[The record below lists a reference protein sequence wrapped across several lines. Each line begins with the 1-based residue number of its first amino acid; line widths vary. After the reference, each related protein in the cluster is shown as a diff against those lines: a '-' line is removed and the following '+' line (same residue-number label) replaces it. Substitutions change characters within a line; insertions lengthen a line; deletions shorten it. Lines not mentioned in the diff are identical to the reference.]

1 MRMFKGR
8 LLPGSAFGRGVW
20 VLATLVIAVVAYGLG
35 SCSKSRVE
43 SEQDKIVLARVAGK
57 NFTAGDLERKIRYQF
72 RSMSGLTGKAAADQY
87 RQVFKD
93 AVDELCWVELG
104 EKKGY
109 KKDPVYQQTLE
120 LARRWVLKDRTIEY
134 EVRAKEIPT
143 EDELKAYYEA
153 HKSEY
158 RMPTRVQTAH
168 VLLKTEAEA
177 RAIRQRLVKGEA
189 VADLA
194 RRYSI
199 DDITENDGGM
209 VGWITPTGGAGHLG
223 NQSGYNAAAMKL
235 QRGDVSEP
243 VQLPSGWSVIVALDR
258 NEEQTR
264 PFDAP
269 LQEAI
274 KKRAQVEK
282 HNKIY
287 SELISTMKKEYG
299 VEVFDQNY
307 EKYAQSLL
315 DEDELFAS
323 AQSQKDPKRRA
334 AAYEEIVRRYPAGP
348 RGSQAQFML
357 AFTLA
362 DDLKDYGRAR
372 TEFEAFLKNYPADDL
387 ADSARWMLLNM
398 DKPDIDPSRVDQLR
412 RQALG
417 GSVPS
422 GS

>member
-1 MRMFKGR
+1 
-8 LLPGSAFGRGVW
+8 
-20 VLATLVIAVVAYGLG
+20 
-35 SCSKSRVE
+35 
-43 SEQDKIVLARVAGK
+43 
-57 NFTAGDLERKIRYQF
+57 
-72 RSMSGLTGKAAADQY
+72 
-87 RQVFKD
+87 
-93 AVDELCWVELG
+93 
-104 EKKGY
+104 
-109 KKDPVYQQTLE
+109 
-120 LARRWVLKDRTIEY
+120 
-134 EVRAKEIPT
+134 
-143 EDELKAYYEA
+143 
-153 HKSEY
+153 
-158 RMPTRVQTAH
+158 
-168 VLLKTEAEA
+168 
-177 RAIRQRLVKGEA
+177 
-189 VADLA
+189 
-194 RRYSI
+194 
-199 DDITENDGGM
+199 
-209 VGWITPTGGAGHLG
+209 
-223 NQSGYNAAAMKL
+223 
-235 QRGDVSEP
+235 
-243 VQLPSGWSVIVALDR
+243 VQLPGGWSVIVALDR

-299 VEVFDQNY
+299 VEVFDENY
-307 EKYAQSLL
+307 EKYARSLL

-323 AQSQKDPKRRA
+323 AQNQKDPKRKA
-334 AAYEEIVRRYPAGP
+334 AAYEEIVRRFPASS

-372 TEFEAFLKNYPADDL
+372 TEFEAFLKNYPADEL

-398 DKPDIDPSRVDQLR
+398 DKPDIDPTRVDQLR